1 MTDPALFTQLT
12 AEAHGDG
19 VHQLVVGAVI
29 ANDGHVLLLR
39 REQTDF
45 MGGIYELPSG
55 KVEPG
60 ETLDT
65 ALRREVEEETG
76 LDVTAITGY
85 LGSFDYTS
93 ASGKKSRQFNFT
105 TTVSAA
111 EPVRL
116 QEHDDYMWAA
126 PAPDAPATDAVKA
139 ILEDYVRAGA
149 HMGSG
154 PTPPAALAIAAVPS
168 VRPRT

>member
-1 MTDPALFTQLT
+1 MTDPALFTDL
-12 AEAHGDG
+12 ANEARNDG

-29 ANDGHVLLLR
+29 ANDGQILLLR
-39 REQTDF
+39 RPQDDF

-76 LDVTAITGY
+76 LHVSAITGY

-105 TTVSAA
+105 TTVRAA
-111 EPVRL
+111 DPIRL
-116 QEHDDYMWAA
+116 QEHDSYLWTAA
-126 PAPDAPATDAVKA
+126 TADAPVTDAVKA
-139 ILEDYVRAGA
+139 V
-149 HMGSG
+149 
-154 PTPPAALAIAAVPS
+154 LANYANAVS
-168 VRPRT
+168 T

>member
-1 MTDPALFTQLT
+1 MTPVIDPGLFTEL
-12 AEAHGDG
+12 ADEARGDG

-39 REQTDF
+39 RPQTDF

-60 ETLDT
+60 ESLDT
-65 ALRREVEEETG
+65 ALRREVQEETG
-76 LDVTAITGY
+76 LDVTTINSY

-105 TTVSAA
+105 TSIAVA

-116 QEHDDYMWAA
+116 QEHDARLWA
-126 PAPDAPATDAVKA
+126 PLGPDAPVTDAVKK
-139 ILEDYVRAGA
+139 V
-149 HMGSG
+149 
-154 PTPPAALAIAAVPS
+154 LATYAQAV
-168 VRPRT
+168 TG

>member
-1 MTDPALFTQLT
+1 MTPITDPAMSSHL
-12 AEAHGDG
+12 ADDARSDG

-39 REQTDF
+39 RLESDF

-65 ALRREVEEETG
+65 ALRREVQEETG
-76 LDVTAITGY
+76 LDVATIDGY

-93 ASGKKSRQFNFT
+93 ANGKKSRQFNFT
-105 TTVSAA
+105 TSVTVIR
-111 EPVRL
+111 PVRL
-116 QEHDDYMWAA
+116 QEHDTYLWAP
-126 PAPDAPATDAVKA
+126 PAAETPVTDAVKNVLA
-139 ILEDYVRAGA
+139 NYVQAVAG
-149 HMGSG
+149 
-154 PTPPAALAIAAVPS
+154 
-168 VRPRT
+168 

>member
-76 LDVTAITGY
+76 LAITAITGY

-93 ASGKKSRQFNFT
+93 ADGKMSRQFNFT
-105 TTVSAA
+105 IEVTATR
-111 EPVRL
+111 PVRL
-116 QEHDDYMWAA
+116 QEHDTYLWAA
-126 PAPDAPATDAVKA
+126 PDADPPTTDAVKNLLA
-139 ILEDYVRAGA
+139 NYAQVIAG
-149 HMGSG
+149 
-154 PTPPAALAIAAVPS
+154 
-168 VRPRT
+168 